1 VRALRTLALPQVTAQ
16 ALREHR
22 KAQLETR
29 LRVFEEAGISCRI
42 HDRRRTHATML
53 LR

>member
-1 VRALRTLALPQVTAQ
+1 VRASRTLAQPQITAQ

-29 LRVFEEAGISCRI
+29 RRVFEEAGSPAGS
-42 HDRRRTHATML
+42 TT
-53 LR
+53 